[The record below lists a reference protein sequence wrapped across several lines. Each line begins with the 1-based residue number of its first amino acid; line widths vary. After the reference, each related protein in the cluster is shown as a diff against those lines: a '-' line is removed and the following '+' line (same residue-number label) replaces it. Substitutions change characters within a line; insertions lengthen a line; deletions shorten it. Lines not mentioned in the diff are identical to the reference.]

1 MRNRALKCAT
11 WAITLGLIGCN
22 STPNN
27 QQSAAL
33 PTDDQRVA
41 ALQIVDCLLP
51 GQLRRLG
58 NTSFLTPRR
67 PTKTTASDCNIRG
80 GEYTDFDRA
89 DYKTALKIWLP
100 AANEGDSD
108 AQVNVGEIF
117 EKGIGGEPNY
127 QAAIIWYQRAA
138 EQGNT
143 RAQFNMGA
151 LYEQG
156 LGVEKDKLTA
166 LNWYRQAWGMPADSV
181 IYQSVA
187 NNQQA
192 ALRQELSDK
201 LSTQNNQLQ
210 LLKQQL
216 KTMSAQLVEATKNAA
231 DNTTSKQQESL
242 YNQQKAQLTQLRQ
255 WIKTLESEKV
265 VSQQAISSLPKLRTV
280 SASTVD
286 VTEKPFN
293 QTNQSLWAND
303 VDFGK
308 YYALII
314 GNQDYETITD
324 LDTSKNDAQVMAK
337 LLTERY
343 GFETKLLINA
353 DRITLMETIN
363 ALNDNLT
370 DKDNLLIYY
379 AGHGSRVISND
390 NEVGYWLPVNAAAPP
405 NDTFWVANQFISNH
419 LNRIQAKRV
428 LVIADSCYSG
438 LLSNSPSYLFLQ
450 NDTDKQWDY
459 IKYKLERRARLL
471 MTSGGDKPVLDSG
484 GGQHSVFSKMLI
496 DTLKANQQV
505 LSAPALFSKIKPAI
519 EQRAKQNNFL
529 QVPEFKTIREAGH
542 EVGDF
547 FFVPLNK

>member
-496 DTLKANQQV
+496 DTLKTNQQV